1 MLKAQF
7 KKYILKFK
15 IPSGTSRGVLREKP
29 LGLLKFSMILIQK
42 YLGLENAV
50 LLKD

>member
-15 IPSGTSRGVLREKP
+15 IPSGTSRGVLEKP
-29 LGLLKFSMILIQK
+29 SGLLKFSMILIQK